1 MTRPSTLILPLCVA
15 LAVACSGDGVGIEP
29 QSQDRPVLSGI
40 TVTPPSSNLFPDY
53 TSQLTIRAWDQFG
66 KEIPEPF
73 EGAWTDR
80 ITFSSG
86 APEIAE
92 VSSRGLVTGLAPGTA
107 EITATLALGGIT
119 RTASMLTEI
128 WEQESFSGVYD
139 LTAPIT
145 ADGWGNYDLDIRYT
159 AVLTLRQDSNDPSR
173 FEGTYE
179 GLQLLNPDGVPLNNA
194 TSGAVSGS
202 IKRSGEVSFALVIP
216 GMTDYGWW
224 YGLGT
229 LGPGQVGGTWS
240 EYGMRGTF
248 TAVRREQ
255 NAEDR

>member
-1 MTRPSTLILPLCVA
+1 MTRPSLTLILPLCVA

-29 QSQDRPVLSGI
+29 QSQDQPVLSGI

-53 TSQLTIRAWDQFG
+53 TSQLTIRAWDHFG
-66 KEIPEPF
+66 KEIPER
-73 EGAWTDR
+73 AWTDR
-80 ITFSSG
+80 ISFSSS

-92 VSSRGLVTGLAPGTA
+92 VSSSGLVTGLAPGTA

-119 RTASMLTEI
+119 RTASMLTEV
-128 WEQESFSGVYD
+128 WEQESISGVYD

-145 ADGWGNYDLDIRYT
+145 GDGWGGSYMDIRYT

-179 GLQLLNPDGVPLNNA
+179 GLQVLNPDGVPWGNA
-194 TSGAVSGS
+194 TNGAVSGS
-202 IKRSGEVSFALVIP
+202 IKRSGEVSIVLSIP
-216 GMTDYGWW
+216 GMDAIFGSW
-224 YGLGT
+224 YGLGM
-229 LGPGQVGGTWS
+229 LAPGQVVGTWS
-240 EYGMRGTF
+240 EYGMMGTF

-255 NAEDR
+255 NAADR